1 MTDTAMNNRNLLGLE
16 GMSSTE
22 ISDLL
27 DAAASFAASG
37 FRGDELAGRI
47 VANLFF
53 ENSTRTRCSFEVAAS
68 RLGAT
73 SINLTSSGSSVAKGE
88 SELETAEQ
96 LDAMGVD
103 VLVVR
108 SSVNGTPQRLSA
120 RCRAPIV
127 NAGDGRHEHPTQ
139 ALLDLYTMRVHVGPL
154 DGLRVAIVGDIAN
167 SRVARSNLHGLES
180 MGAHVTLVGPPG
192 MVDESFEGIGP
203 HGRTTISHDLDE
215 VLPGVDVVMML
226 RIQRER
232 GVGSLIPPDY
242 RGAYGLT
249 VERAARLQAHQ
260 WLMHPGPV
268 NPGVEIDRAVLDT
281 FPRSLI
287 TAQVASGVPV
297 RAAVLSRAVASH

>member
-1 MTDTAMNNRNLLGLE
+1 MTDPANNNWNLLGLE
-16 GMSSTE
+16 GLSHAE
-22 ISDLL
+22 ISELL
-27 DAAASFAASG
+27 DVASSFEGG

-73 SINLTSSGSSVAKGE
+73 SINITSTGSSVAKGE

-103 VLVVR
+103 VLIVR
-108 SSVNGTPQRLSA
+108 SSVNGTPQRLAA
-120 RCRAPIV
+120 RCRTPIV

-139 ALLDLYTMRVHVGPL
+139 GLLDLYTMRAQVGSL
-154 DGLRVAIVGDIAN
+154 KGLKVAIVGDISN

-287 TAQVASGVPV
+287 ATQVASGVPV
-297 RAAVLSRAVASH
+297 RAAVLSRAVARH

>member
-1 MTDTAMNNRNLLGLE
+1 MPTNKWNLLGLE
-16 GMSSTE
+16 GLSPTE
-22 ISDLL
+22 IGELL
-27 DAAASFAASG
+27 DAASSFERG

-53 ENSTRTRCSFEVAAS
+53 EDSTRTRCSFEVATS

-73 SINLTSSGSSVAKGE
+73 AINITSSGSSVAKGE

-103 VLVVR
+103 VLIVR
-108 SSVNGTPQRLSA
+108 SSVNGTPQRLA
-120 RCRAPIV
+120 ERCRAPIV

-139 ALLDLYTMRVHVGPL
+139 GLLDLYTMRAHVGPL
-154 DGLRVAIVGDIAN
+154 DGLKVAIVGDINN

-203 HGRTTISHDLDE
+203 HGRTAISHDLDE
-215 VLPGVDVVMML
+215 VLPDVDVLMML

-232 GVGSLIPPDY
+232 GESSLIPPDY
-242 RGAYGLT
+242 RGSYGLT
-249 VERAARLQAHQ
+249 AERADRLHGNQ

-268 NPGVEIDRAVLDT
+268 NLGVEIDRAVLDS
-281 FPRSLI
+281 FPRCLI
-287 TAQVASGVPV
+287 ANQVANGVLV
-297 RAAVLSRAVASH
+297 RAAVLTRALTRH